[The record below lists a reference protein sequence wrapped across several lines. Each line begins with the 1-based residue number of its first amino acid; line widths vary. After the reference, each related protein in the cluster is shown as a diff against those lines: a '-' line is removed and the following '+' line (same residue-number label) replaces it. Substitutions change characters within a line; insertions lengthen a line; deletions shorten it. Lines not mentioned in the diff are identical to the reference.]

1 MKSFDLKPHQRRMR
15 IFSSKEDPEFERKE
29 LEMCDLYINPPQNSA
44 VICVDEKPAN

>member
-44 VICVDEKPAN
+44 VICVDKKPAN